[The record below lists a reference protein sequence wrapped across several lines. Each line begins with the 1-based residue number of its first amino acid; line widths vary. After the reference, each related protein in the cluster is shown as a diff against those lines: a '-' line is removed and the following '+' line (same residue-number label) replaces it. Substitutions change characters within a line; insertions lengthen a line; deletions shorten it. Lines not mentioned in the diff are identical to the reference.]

1 MAISDAPSVGTSSPL
16 QRSITVKQ
24 LYFYVVG
31 DVLGSGIYV
40 LVGLVAAAVGGA
52 FWMAFLVGVAIA
64 AVTGLA
70 YAELVTKYPQAAGAS
85 LYVNKAFRSAAL
97 TFFITICM
105 LSANMA
111 AVGSLASGFVRYF
124 SGPART
130 PAMTALS
137 FVDDARAA
145 ADTVGAEF
153 ADWGPRVHTQIRS
166 GSPAQQIIRTAE
178 ELDAALIVLAAG
190 SRGLSRTILLG
201 STASRVQHSAPCAVL
216 VTR

>member
-1 MAISDAPSVGTSSPL
+1 MATSDAPPVVRSSEL
-16 QRSITVKQ
+16 KRSITVKQ

-85 LYVNKAFRSAAL
+85 LYVNKAFRSPTL

-124 SGPART
+124 SD
-130 PAMTALS
+130 L
-137 FVDDARAA
+137 
-145 ADTVGAEF
+145 VGLPEE
-153 ADWGPRVHTQIRS
+153 RS
-166 GSPAQQIIRTAE
+166 GRPP
-178 ELDAALIVLAAG
+178 
-190 SRGLSRTILLG
+190 
-201 STASRVQHSAPCAVL
+201 ASRSASSRSSRSS
-216 VTR
+216 T